1 MNRFIIPAIPLALLI
16 NPVYYPSQD
25 RSPRAACGDIIQTI
39 EQESNRKKP
48 AVRTINFFTQGGAPM
63 IKHVV
68 MWKLKDFA
76 EEADKA
82 RNAKRIKIEL
92 EALKNTIPQI
102 FHLEVGINF
111 LESDAAYDVVLFS
124 VFKNEKDL
132 ELYQNH
138 PDHRAV
144 AEFIGKVKEDR
155 AVVDYKTL

>member
-1 MNRFIIPAIPLALLI
+1 
-16 NPVYYPSQD
+16 
-25 RSPRAACGDIIQTI
+25 
-39 EQESNRKKP
+39 
-48 AVRTINFFTQGGAPM
+48 M

-76 EEADKA
+76 EDADKA

-144 AEFIGKVKEDR
+144 AEFVGKVKEDR

>member
-1 MNRFIIPAIPLALLI
+1 
-16 NPVYYPSQD
+16 
-25 RSPRAACGDIIQTI
+25 
-39 EQESNRKKP
+39 
-48 AVRTINFFTQGGAPM
+48 M

-76 EEADKA
+76 EDADRA

-102 FHLEVGINF
+102 FHLEVGINL

-124 VFKNEKDL
+124 VFKTEKDL

-144 AEFIGKVKEDR
+144 AQFVSSVNTSR
-155 AVVDYKTL
+155 VVVDYKTV

>member
-1 MNRFIIPAIPLALLI
+1 LNRRATEKGLLFRQ
-16 NPVYYPSQD
+16 NKFPVQ
-25 RSPRAACGDIIQTI
+25 GDA
-39 EQESNRKKP
+39 S
-48 AVRTINFFTQGGAPM
+48 M

-68 MWKLKDFA
+68 MWKLKNFA
-76 EEADKA
+76 EDADKT

-92 EALKNTIPQI
+92 EALRNTIPQI

-144 AEFIGKVKEDR
+144 AEFVGKVKEDR
-155 AVVDYKTL
+155 AVVDYKTP

>member
-1 MNRFIIPAIPLALLI
+1 
-16 NPVYYPSQD
+16 
-25 RSPRAACGDIIQTI
+25 
-39 EQESNRKKP
+39 
-48 AVRTINFFTQGGAPM
+48 M

-76 EEADKA
+76 EDADKA

-92 EALKNTIPQI
+92 EALKKTIPQI
-102 FHLEVGINF
+102 FHLEVGINY
-111 LESDAAYDVVLFS
+111 LGSDAAYDVVLFS

-144 AEFIGKVKEDR
+144 AQFVGKVKEDR
-155 AVVDYKTL
+155 VVVDYKTP

>member
-1 MNRFIIPAIPLALLI
+1 
-16 NPVYYPSQD
+16 
-25 RSPRAACGDIIQTI
+25 
-39 EQESNRKKP
+39 
-48 AVRTINFFTQGGAPM
+48 M

-76 EEADKA
+76 EDADKA

-102 FHLEVGINF
+102 FHLEVGINI
-111 LESDAAYDVVLFS
+111 LEADAAYDVVLFS

-138 PDHRAV
+138 PNHRAAAAFV
-144 AEFIGKVKEDR
+144 NKVKEDR
-155 AVVDYKTL
+155 VVVDYRTG

>member
-1 MNRFIIPAIPLALLI
+1 
-16 NPVYYPSQD
+16 
-25 RSPRAACGDIIQTI
+25 
-39 EQESNRKKP
+39 
-48 AVRTINFFTQGGAPM
+48 M

-68 MWKLKDFA
+68 MWKLKEFA
-76 EEADKA
+76 EDADKA

-102 FHLEVGINF
+102 FHLEVGINV
-111 LESDAAYDVVLFS
+111 LEADAAYDVVLFS

-132 ELYQNH
+132 ALYQNH

-144 AEFIGKVKEDR
+144 AEFIGKIKESR

>member
-1 MNRFIIPAIPLALLI
+1 
-16 NPVYYPSQD
+16 VQ
-25 RSPRAACGDIIQTI
+25 GDA
-39 EQESNRKKP
+39 S
-48 AVRTINFFTQGGAPM
+48 M

-76 EEADKA
+76 EDADKA

-92 EALKNTIPQI
+92 EALKKTIPQI
-102 FHLEVGINF
+102 FHLEVGINY

-124 VFKNEKDL
+124 VFKNEKDF

-144 AEFIGKVKEDR
+144 AQFVGNVKDDR
-155 AVVDYKTL
+155 VVVDYKTL

>member
-1 MNRFIIPAIPLALLI
+1 
-16 NPVYYPSQD
+16 
-25 RSPRAACGDIIQTI
+25 
-39 EQESNRKKP
+39 
-48 AVRTINFFTQGGAPM
+48 M

-111 LESDAAYDVVLFS
+111 LESDAASDVVLFS

-155 AVVDYKTL
+155 TVVDYKTL

>member
-1 MNRFIIPAIPLALLI
+1 
-16 NPVYYPSQD
+16 
-25 RSPRAACGDIIQTI
+25 
-39 EQESNRKKP
+39 
-48 AVRTINFFTQGGAPM
+48 M

-68 MWKLKDFA
+68 MWKLKDYA
-76 EEADKA
+76 EEADKT

-102 FHLEVGINF
+102 FHLEIGINV
-111 LESDAAYDVVLFS
+111 LESDAACDVVLFS

-144 AEFIGKVKEDR
+144 AEFVAKVKESR
-155 AVVDYKTL
+155 FVVDYKTP